1 MTVRPVVEPW
11 KLIVRSVVL
20 LGLVFGATVAV
31 RLLDVPI
38 EEFGRRAVAR
48 GGLAGVFAFVFLVD
62 TFVVPASLDLLFPVT
77 IDWPPVPLLLVMS
90 VASILGGFAGY
101 WIARGFSRWRYVART
116 VAAYRARGEHIIER
130 YGIWAVVL
138 AGLTPIPFSTV
149 SWIAG
154 MVRMPPGLYALG
166 ALSRA
171 PRIVI
176 YYLLIRAGL
185 TLIG

>member
-11 KLIVRSVVL
+11 KLVIRSVVL
-20 LGLVFGATVAV
+20 LGLVFGATVVV

-48 GGLAGVFAFVFLVD
+48 GGLVGVFAFVFLVD

-77 IDWPPVPLLLVMS
+77 MDWPPVPLLLVMS
-90 VASILGGFAGY
+90 VASILGGCAGY